1 MGIANPA
8 RRSPS
13 WSAQAHAR
21 GAKKS
26 HEVPALAD
34 KNADLEKTI
43 RREAGSATTARLQT
57 MPRLG
62 PITAVAIEAFAP
74 PMMTFKARNPS
85 SSRERSQRAR
95 LMLVDH
101 RSGGPLNLLQYDIIT
116 PKIGEV
122 LHDLGS
128 ILGVEKDSVENV
140 VVQHEAAIAT

>member
-1 MGIANPA
+1 MNRRSGQGTVKIHLHRSYTKLGIANPA

-13 WSAQAHAR
+13 CSAQAHAR

-34 KNADLEKTI
+34 KIADLEQTI

-74 PMMTFKARNPS
+74 PM
-85 SSRERSQRAR
+85 
-95 LMLVDH
+95 
-101 RSGGPLNLLQYDIIT
+101 
-116 PKIGEV
+116 
-122 LHDLGS
+122 
-128 ILGVEKDSVENV
+128 
-140 VVQHEAAIAT
+140 